1 MPSIFTHFFKG
12 FDESKGVF
20 QNRMEQ
26 LDKDFERDLNKIAGS
41 FIPFLSL
48 IDADFVKNNN
58 H

>member
-1 MPSIFTHFFKG
+1 
-12 FDESKGVF
+12 
-20 QNRMEQ
+20 MEQ

-48 IDADFVKNNN
+48 IDPDFVKNNN